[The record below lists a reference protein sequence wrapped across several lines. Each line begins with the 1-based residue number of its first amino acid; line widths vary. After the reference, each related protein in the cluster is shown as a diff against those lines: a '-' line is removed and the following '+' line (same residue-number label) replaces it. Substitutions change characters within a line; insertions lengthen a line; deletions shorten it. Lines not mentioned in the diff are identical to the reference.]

1 MCIKGVCVRERG
13 GRERDRRSVLEEPE
27 VALDSLKLETI
38 ELCMFFEPL
47 CSKSC

>member
-1 MCIKGVCVRERG
+1 MRERG
-13 GRERDRRSVLEEPE
+13 GREGGRDRRSVLEEPE

-47 CSKSC
+47 CGKSC